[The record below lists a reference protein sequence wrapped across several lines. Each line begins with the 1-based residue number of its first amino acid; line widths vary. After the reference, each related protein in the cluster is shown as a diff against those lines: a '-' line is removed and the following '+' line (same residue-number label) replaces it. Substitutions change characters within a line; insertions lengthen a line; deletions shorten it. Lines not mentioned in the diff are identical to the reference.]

1 MREKFSHFIAEGEK
15 MSKEKREM
23 AKKAHEHLKEAKE
36 SSREAEK
43 IFRVVGDPDG
53 ERFARDAAKAAQD
66 GEEHV
71 IKKLG
76 RD

>member
-1 MREKFSHFIAEGEK
+1 

-23 AKKAHEHLKEAKE
+23 AKKAQEHLKEAKE
-36 SSREAEK
+36 NSQAAEK
-43 IFRVVGDPDG
+43 IFKVVGDPDG
-53 ERFARDAAKAAQD
+53 ERFARDAAKTAQD

-71 IKKLG
+71 SKKLG